1 MSIKIKNV
9 IPVISDVMTPEM
21 IKYICK
27 YLDADTVVDSEKLT
41 VGPMSVENE
50 YDEAL
55 AAPGVV
61 ELCIK
66 AEKEGCNAIFINC
79 FSEPGVKAARECVDI
94 PVFGGFEP
102 AAHLALGLAD
112 KISIITVVANVVPLM
127 EGNLAKAHLGDRFV
141 SIRNINIPVK
151 DLQDRKS
158 VV

>member
-66 AEKEGCNAIFINC
+66 AEKEGCNAIFITPTRSC
-79 FSEPGVKAARECVDI
+79 QTKSGQWLAFLRMRGSPAR
-94 PVFGGFEP
+94 P
-102 AAHLALGLAD
+102 
-112 KISIITVVANVVPLM
+112 
-127 EGNLAKAHLGDRFV
+127 
-141 SIRNINIPVK
+141 
-151 DLQDRKS
+151 RKS
-158 VV
+158 VQNSSA

>member
-55 AAPGVV
+55 RMHRELLNSVLKRKRKGVMPSSLIALV
-61 ELCIK
+61 SPVSRLPE
-66 AEKEGCNAIFINC
+66 NA
-79 FSEPGVKAARECVDI
+79 
-94 PVFGGFEP
+94 
-102 AAHLALGLAD
+102 
-112 KISIITVVANVVPLM
+112 
-127 EGNLAKAHLGDRFV
+127 
-141 SIRNINIPVK
+141 
-151 DLQDRKS
+151 
-158 VV
+158 